1 MTLSVLGVVVV
12 LQFSK
17 LRNRHNRICLFS
29 SHTAYLLKSFTGSS
43 FNRAWGTI
51 FIHISTSLGSGS
63 RSVTV
68 KLGIFLLKIL
78 SWMYVIRHSCCKSY
92 TTMSPLCNNMI
103 IVYVSQCPN
112 SALCLEFLV
121 FLAMLKH
128 AIFTC
133 ACTTFASWLRSPSWT
148 VYVFS
153 SSTVEAPAF
162 GNVPRGSMFSFV
174 VIWHWERE
182 YCNYVNSS
190 NEVWATGNY
199 ITFFLKNIKIKVS
212 SY

>member
-1 MTLSVLGVVVV
+1 MSWL
-12 LQFSK
+12 K
-17 LRNRHNRICLFS
+17 L
-29 SHTAYLLKSFTGSS
+29 A
-43 FNRAWGTI
+43 
-51 FIHISTSLGSGS
+51 
-63 RSVTV
+63 
-68 KLGIFLLKIL
+68 IFLLKIL
-78 SWMYVIRHSCCKSY
+78 SWMYIIPPSCCRRY
-92 TTMSPLCNNMI
+92 TTMSPICNTEI

-112 SALCLEFLV
+112 SALCLDFLV

-133 ACTTFASWLRSPSWT
+133 ACTTFASWLRSPSCT

-162 GNVPRGSMFSFV
+162 GNAPRGSMFSFV

-182 YCNYVNSS
+182 YCSYVNSS
-190 NEVWATGNY
+190 NDVWAMGNY
-199 ITFFLKNIKIKVS
+199 ITSLLKNIKIEVP